1 MEKGDYMDGLLE
13 GHESGALKWLN
24 RLGLIAFA
32 ILSVV
37 CMVLNFASTAMK
49 GGNFSSVFVGV
60 AILGLLVLVFLEVSW
75 HRRDQ
80 MAKKHR
86 YVTIYLIFMV
96 VVLDVASCITFHGV
110 LSYKEPSCE
119 YVPPHNTT
127 SAPTSAPPTPP
138 TTTNATADWY
148 Q

>member
-1 MEKGDYMDGLLE
+1 MDGLLE
-13 GHESGALKWLN
+13 GHESGAVKWLN

-37 CMVLNFASTAMK
+37 CMILDFASTAMK
-49 GGNFSSVFVGV
+49 GGNFSAVFVGV

-86 YVTIYLIFMV
+86 YVTIYLLFMV
-96 VVLDVASCITFHGV
+96 VLLDVASCITFHSV
-110 LSYKEPSCE
+110 LTFKEASCE
-119 YVPPHNTT
+119 YVPHNSTT
-127 SAPTSAPPTPP
+127 IAPTPP
-138 TTTNATADWY
+138 TTTNTSADWFY
-148 Q
+148 

>member
-13 GHESGALKWLN
+13 GHESGAVKWLN

-32 ILSVV
+32 VLSGV
-37 CMVLNFASTAMK
+37 CMILNFASVAMK
-49 GGNFSSVFVGV
+49 GGNFSAVFVGV
-60 AILGLLVLVFLEVSW
+60 AILGLVVLVFLEVSW

-86 YVTIYLIFMV
+86 YVTIYLMLMV
-96 VVLDVASCITFHGV
+96 LLLDVASCITFHTV
-110 LSYKEPSCE
+110 LTYKEPSCE

-127 SAPTSAPPTPP
+127 TVAPTTPP
-138 TTTNATADWY
+138 TTANASADWFY
-148 Q
+148 